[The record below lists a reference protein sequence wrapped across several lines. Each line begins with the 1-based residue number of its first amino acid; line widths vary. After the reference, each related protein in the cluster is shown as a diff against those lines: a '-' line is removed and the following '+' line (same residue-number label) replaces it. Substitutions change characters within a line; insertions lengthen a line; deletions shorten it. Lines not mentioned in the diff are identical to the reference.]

1 MKGIVMEDLQEST
14 NSHDKLCVAVPS
26 RGRPHNLKRLSEALS
41 KTCTGDYELLTRLDL
56 DDPKLDE
63 YLKIEDAHKI
73 IGERIFFTLS
83 LDELAKV
90 ALEKGFTHLAILGD
104 DVLPETVGWDEK
116 MVHALDNK
124 LGVVYGSD
132 GLERLHG
139 EDLPTHVVVPIEMYK
154 RLGWIGLPGSRHLF
168 CDNAWRELGKL
179 TQFIYLKDVKLT
191 HLHRWNKTAPNDQTY
206 EEAND
211 KVKRELDKKAFEHWR
226 DGEGLQQ
233 AKRALQ

>member
-1 MKGIVMEDLQEST
+1 MK
-14 NSHDKLCVAVPS
+14 NKLAVAVPS
-26 RGRPHNLKRLSEALS
+26 RARPHNLKRLAEALS
-41 KTCTGDYELLTRLDL
+41 RTCTGDYELLVRIDT
-56 DDPKLDE
+56 DDPKISG
-63 YLKIEDAHKI
+63 YLEIKDAEII
-73 IGERIFFTLS
+73 IGDRIFFTLS
-83 LDELAKV
+83 LDELAQI
-90 ALEKGFTHLAILGD
+90 ALERGFTHIAIFGD

-116 MVHALDNK
+116 MIQALNNK

-132 GLERLHG
+132 GLENLHG
-139 EDLPTHVVVPIEMYK
+139 QDLPTHVVVPIDMYK

-179 TQFIYLKDVKLT
+179 TQFIYLPDVKLT
-191 HLHRWNKTAPNDQTY
+191 HLHRWNKTAHNDKTY

-211 KVKRELDKKAFEHWR
+211 KVKRELDKKAFEDWR